1 MKRWKDN
8 SLAPFFNGKVL
19 ITNSKDTCYKFEAQ
33 DDKAFCTEQENYCN
47 NEEADSR
54 MLYHVSLVTAP
65 SNAMRTNDTDALV
78 IAMGC
83 KQFCGTSMKL
93 WLEVGTQ

>member
-1 MKRWKDN
+1 
-8 SLAPFFNGKVL
+8 
-19 ITNSKDTCYKFEAQ
+19 
-33 DDKAFCTEQENYCN
+33 
-47 NEEADSR
+47 

-78 IAMGC
+78 IAMEC
-83 KQFCGTSMKL
+83 KQFCDTSMKL